1 MVELDF
7 KKYTRDGFNQAIK
20 ECESYIGMTLA
31 EAVEKQIPKAP
42 VVDHIYAGGIN
53 AIDFKIFACPL
64 CGEQV
69 DQMYYCPSCGQKID
83 WEAVD
88 NGL

>member
-31 EAVEKQIPKAP
+31 EAIEKQIPKAP
-42 VVDHIYAGGIN
+42 VVHPY
-53 AIDFKIFACPL
+53 FYEQLACPI
-64 CGEQV
+64 CGNV
-69 DQMYYCPSCGQKID
+69 VTSFYCSDCGQKID

-88 NGL
+88 DE